1 MSNEKKSLTAAD
13 LALYLGCDVMTPQG
27 IGRLYR
33 VEDCPV
39 CGVTFDGRVENYFV
53 DFDLEQVKPILRPLS
68 DMTEDETNEV
78 QYQVDQ
84 IGIGYFPIDHAKLT
98 LFLLSSHFDLFGWIN
113 AGLAIDKTKIETI

>member
-1 MSNEKKSLTAAD
+1 MKNEKTHLTAAD

-33 VEDCPV
+33 VEACPV

-68 DMTEDETNEV
+68 DITDHERDAVQEMVDAAGIVHDAATAGNMTL
-78 QYQVDQ
+78 Y
-84 IGIGYFPIDHAKLT
+84 LT
-98 LFLLSSHFDLFGWIN
+98 RAGFDIFGWID
-113 AGLAIDKTKIETI
+113 AGLAIDKTKL